1 LRDAAV
7 PGMMRPMVRRALL
20 TLGLAS
26 AVLAADQTSKL
37 WALSSLRFKRA
48 IEVVPGCFHLAYAEN
63 RSAAFGILGILPFEL
78 RRYVLTAFAG
88 IAIVVLLFLV
98 VTGRI
103 RRSWTAAATGLI
115 LGGAIGN
122 VIDRMRLGYVVD
134 FIDWH
139 VGDHYHWPTFNVA
152 DSGIVVGVFMLL
164 WLSYVVDRQAARGKA
179 HAPAPAK

>member
-1 LRDAAV
+1 MRDAAL
-7 PGMMRPMVRRALL
+7 PGMMRPMIRRALL

-26 AVLAADQTSKL
+26 FVLAADQATKL
-37 WALSSLRFKRA
+37 WALQSLRLHRA

-78 RRYVLTAFAG
+78 RRYVLTAFAVA
-88 IAIVVLLFLV
+88 AIVVLIALV
-98 VTGRI
+98 ATGRI

-122 VIDRMRLGYVVD
+122 VIDRMRFGFVVD

-164 WLSYVVDRQAARGKA
+164 WLSYVVDRQTARAKAGEPA
-179 HAPAPAK
+179 HAK